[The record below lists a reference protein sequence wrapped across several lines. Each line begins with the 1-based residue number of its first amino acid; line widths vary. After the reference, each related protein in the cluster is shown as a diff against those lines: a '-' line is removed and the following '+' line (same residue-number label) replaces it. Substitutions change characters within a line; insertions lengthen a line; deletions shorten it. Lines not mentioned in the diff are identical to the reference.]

1 MPGMGPAG
9 QPTGFLE
16 GRVLRYSE
24 IPFFSGSAMVR
35 VIMLPSP
42 MPSTTDLGITGNV
55 KKFEKNSFIFMCQE
69 HLLSVSGGL
78 HPLEISLDSEVG
90 DHQTILLPE
99 CADCLSATER

>member
-42 MPSTTDLGITGNV
+42 MPSTTDLGIIGNV
-55 KKFEKNSFIFMCQE
+55 KKFFKKIVSFVCVRNTYFP
-69 HLLSVSGGL
+69 SVVVSI
-78 HPLEISLDSEVG
+78 PLR
-90 DHQTILLPE
+90 
-99 CADCLSATER
+99 SAWTRKLAII